1 MKTKPKV
8 LHVFHGLGMGGAETW
23 IKELILWDTQE
34 NRFNFSI
41 EILVTGGK
49 EEYWDKTLKS
59 LGIEIHYI
67 EFGKGYINS
76 FRIALRKLLRKKKY
90 LAIHDHQE
98 LFSGWHFLFGMGILP
113 KICVAHF
120 HNPTYQM
127 NSNYGTGFIKKTK
140 LQLGRFFIFLFA
152 TDIRGTSLEVLEKS
166 GFLKKAYRRHQPK
179 ALHCSFDFKKYNSE
193 EKAFSLRKM
202 LKIDD
207 ETKIV
212 LIVGRFDY
220 NIIENHPQNHKNTA
234 FTLGVLEYLANEQ
247 IIFVYIGANDY
258 SINDFN
264 LLAKELKVLHKL
276 KVLGIRN
283 DVNILMQQ
291 ADLLF
296 FPSREEGL
304 GMVAVEAQVANIP
317 VLISSGVPIECQ
329 VVENLVYC
337 KDLSDSKEIW
347 AQQII
352 EILGRKTLNSNN
364 SKVLEVSDFNI
375 QNSARIL
382 NNLYSIEK

>member
-23 IKELILWDTQE
+23 IKELILWDVQE
-34 NRFNFSI
+34 NKFNFSI

-67 EFGKGYINS
+67 EFGKGNINS
-76 FRIALRKLLRKKKY
+76 FRTALRMLLRKKKY

-98 LFSGWHFLFGMGILP
+98 LFSGWHFLFGIGILP

-140 LQLGRFFIFLFA
+140 LQLGKLFIFLFA

-166 GFLKKAYRRHQPK
+166 GFLKKTYRKHRPK
-179 ALHCSFDFKKYNSE
+179 ALHCSFDFEKYNSE
-193 EKAFSLRKM
+193 EKAFTLRKM
-202 LKIDD
+202 LEIDA

-234 FTLGVLEYLANEQ
+234 FTLGVLEQLANEQ

-258 SINDFN
+258 SINEFN

-317 VLISSGVPIECQ
+317 VLISSGVPMECQ

-352 EILGRKTLNSNN
+352 EILGEKALKSSN
-364 SKVLEVSDFNI
+364 SKVLELSDFNI

-382 NNLYSIEK
+382 NNLYSLEK